1 MNANQLNASL
11 MHHIRHFFERGGSKT
26 RRSPVPSRQMV
37 EHAVVLFEVCHASER
52 VYRKFLGSPR
62 PQLGEHG
69 ATIGSG
75 C

>member
-26 RRSPVPSRQMV
+26 RRSPVRSRQMV
-37 EHAVVLFEVCHASER
+37 GHAVLFEVCHASER